1 MLHFKIKY
9 IKISWLKPTT
19 VSNNFSICKKH
30 TEIEILR
37 EIERREMEKKPCD
50 YKKLLKLLWIYSA
63 LYVEQIVLM
72 HVIYFECYIDVL
84 QTEN

>member
-1 MLHFKIKY
+1 
-9 IKISWLKPTT
+9 
-19 VSNNFSICKKH
+19 
-30 TEIEILR
+30 
-37 EIERREMEKKPCD
+37 MEKNPCD

>member
-1 MLHFKIKY
+1 
-9 IKISWLKPTT
+9 
-19 VSNNFSICKKH
+19 
-30 TEIEILR
+30 
-37 EIERREMEKKPCD
+37 MEKKPCD

-72 HVIYFECYIDVL
+72 YVIYFECYIDVL